1 MCGIPLDS
9 RRYNPIFN
17 YMVKYSSSREAAEC
31 LDRVFH
37 ALADPTRRAILTQ
50 LADGPAVVGELAQP
64 FSMSLPAVSKHLA
77 VLERAR
83 LMARDRD
90 GRFHRCRLE
99 PEPMAGAAEWIA
111 RTRAFWEGRLD
122 GLSRYLEPK
131 GAKEG

>member
-1 MCGIPLDS
+1 
-9 RRYNPIFN
+9 
-17 YMVKYSSSREAAEC
+17 MVKYSSSRKATES

-37 ALADPTRRAILTQ
+37 ALADPTRRAIVTR
-50 LADGPAVVGELAQP
+50 LADGPATVGELAEP

-90 GRFHRCRLE
+90 GRFRRCRLE

-122 GLSRYLEPK
+122 GLSRYLESK